1 MSGTKHK
8 IMENVLIVD
17 DEIDIC
23 YFLTRNLNRKNFSA
37 SYVNN
42 LKDAEEA
49 LDKQHPSI
57 LLLDNDLPDGRG
69 VDFAQQI
76 KKDHPDLKIVMI
88 TAHDTPNDRL
98 QAIKKGVDYFI
109 PKPFMMTEIYTAL
122 NNLKN

>member
-1 MSGTKHK
+1 MKTT

-49 LDKQHPSI
+49 LYKQHPSI

-76 KKDHPDLKIVMI
+76 KKEYPEMKIVMI
-88 TAHDTPNDRL
+88 TAHDTPTDRM

-109 PKPFMMTEIYTAL
+109 PKPFMMTEIYTAI
-122 NNLKN
+122 NNLKH

>member
-1 MSGTKHK
+1 M
-8 IMENVLIVD
+8 IMVNVLIVD

-23 YFLTRNLNRKNFSA
+23 YFLTRNLNRKNYSA

-76 KKDHPDLKIVMI
+76 KKEHPEVKIVMI
-88 TAHDTPNDRL
+88 TAHDTPSDRL
-98 QAIKKGVDYFI
+98 LATKKGVDYFI
-109 PKPFMMTEIYTAL
+109 PKPFMMTEILTAI
-122 NNLKN
+122 NIVKV

>member
-1 MSGTKHK
+1 
-8 IMENVLIVD
+8 MENVLIVD

-42 LKDAEEA
+42 LKDAEVA
-49 LDKQHPSI
+49 LDKENPSI

-88 TAHDTPNDRL
+88 TAHDTPNDRTL
-98 QAIKKGVDYFI
+98 ARNKGVDYFI
-109 PKPFMMTEIYTAL
+109 PKPFMMTEIFTAL
-122 NNLKN
+122 NILKN

>member
-1 MSGTKHK
+1 
-8 IMENVLIVD
+8 MENVLIVD

-42 LKDAEEA
+42 LKDAEVA
-49 LDKQHPSI
+49 LDKENPSI

-88 TAHDTPNDRL
+88 TAHDTPNDRML
-98 QAIKKGVDYFI
+98 ARNKGVDYFI
-109 PKPFMMTEIYTAL
+109 PKPFMMTEIFTAL
-122 NNLKN
+122 NNVKN

>member
-1 MSGTKHK
+1 
-8 IMENVLIVD
+8 MENVLIVD

-49 LDKQHPSI
+49 MYKQHPSI

-69 VDFAQQI
+69 VDFAQQM
-76 KKDHPDLKIVMI
+76 KKEYPDTKIVMI
-88 TAHDTPNDRL
+88 TAHDTPSDRL
-98 QAIKKGVDYFI
+98 QASKKGVDYFI
-109 PKPFMMTEIYTAL
+109 PKPFMMTEIFSAI

>member
-1 MSGTKHK
+1 
-8 IMENVLIVD
+8 MENVLIVD

-42 LKDAEEA
+42 LKDAEKA

-69 VDFAQQI
+69 IDFAQQI
-76 KKDHPDLKIVMI
+76 KKDYPDLKIVMI
-88 TAHDTPNDRL
+88 TAHDTPADRL
-98 QAIKKGVDYFI
+98 QAINKGVDYFI
-109 PKPFMMTEIYTAL
+109 PKPFMMTEIYTAI
-122 NNLKN
+122 NILKN